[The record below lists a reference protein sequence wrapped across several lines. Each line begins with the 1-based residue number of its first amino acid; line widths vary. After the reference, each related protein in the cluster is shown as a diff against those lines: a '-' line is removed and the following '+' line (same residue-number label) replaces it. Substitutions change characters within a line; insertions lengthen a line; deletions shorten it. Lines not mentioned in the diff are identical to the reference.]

1 MRSAASSRCAAI
13 WSMYRFA
20 FSRRC
25 VASEVH
31 RLSCCTVMNTTFN
44 RREFV
49 QTSAG
54 VLAAHLSP
62 TLFTQPKQPLRLGLI
77 IGIGKDPEAA
87 IAKVRD
93 LGLPTCQV
101 YVEDF
106 AQGLSTRLLRALG
119 KHQIE
124 ATSVVV
130 GGPGREVW
138 DFYRSEERRVGKEC
152 RSRWS
157 PY

>member
-1 MRSAASSRCAAI
+1 
-13 WSMYRFA
+13 MYRFA

-87 IAKVRD
+87 IAKVHD
-93 LGLPTCQV
+93 LGLPTCQAFAD
-101 YVEDF
+101 DF
-106 AQGLSTRLLRALG
+106 EPGLVVRLRQALD
-119 KHQIE
+119 KHGIE
-124 ATSVVV
+124 ATALVV
-130 GGPGREVW
+130 GGPG
-138 DFYRSEERRVGKEC
+138 K
-152 RSRWS
+152 
-157 PY
+157 

>member
-1 MRSAASSRCAAI
+1 
-13 WSMYRFA
+13 MYRFA

-44 RREFV
+44 RREFG

-62 TLFTQPKQPLRLGLI
+62 TLFTRPKQPLRLGVS
-77 IGIGKDPEAA
+77 IGIGKDAEAA

-101 YVEDF
+101 AVEEF
-106 AQGLSTRLLRALG
+106 AQGLRTRLLRAL
-119 KHQIE
+119 
-124 ATSVVV
+124 
-130 GGPGREVW
+130 
-138 DFYRSEERRVGKEC
+138 RRQRCE
-152 RSRWS
+152 
-157 PY
+157 